1 MIYHC
6 IICRFVELNWRCHLL
21 CCSNSTRYL
30 QMTKKVFFESQWKAG
45 AAQALCTHLTSTLI
59 SVMKTGLSVCLFGL
73 CRWLVES
80 GNSNT
85 VKPPCSITSHKRP
98 PSQNTKIFAV
108 KATSRK
114 WQWPWPLFRVMV
126 CCNFAL
132 SWNSCK
138 QQLDA

>member
-1 MIYHC
+1 M
-6 IICRFVELNWRCHLL
+6 ELNWRCHLL

-45 AAQALCTHLTSTLI
+45 AAQALYTHLTSTLV

-85 VKPPCSITSHKRP
+85 VKPSCSIASHKRP

-126 CCNFAL
+126 YCNFPL
-132 SWNSCK
+132 SWNFCK